1 MLKRQA
7 FAPFVIVAMILALTG
22 ILFAQNE
29 VALAQANTPE
39 PAEEA
44 APTAEPAE
52 EAAPTAEP
60 TEEAAP
66 TAAAP
71 TASPTQEAAPA
82 QAAPTAAP
90 AQEAASTAAAPTTL
104 PTTGVASNPLPIFW
118 VVVGTVAVFGM
129 ISGYSALR
137 KRTPPD

>member
-1 MLKRQA
+1 MLKRRA
-7 FAPFVIVAMILALTG
+7 FAPFVIVAVILALTG

-29 VALAQANTPE
+29 VAFAQANTPE

-44 APTAEPAE
+44 APTPEPAE
-52 EAAPTAEP
+52 EE
-60 TEEAAP
+60 AP

-82 QAAPTAAP
+82 QAVPTAAP
-90 AQEAASTAAAPTTL
+90 AQEATPTAAAPTTL
-104 PTTGVASNPLPIFW
+104 PTTGVASNPLAIFW
-118 VVVGTVAVFGM
+118 VVVGMVAVLGM
-129 ISGYSALR
+129 ISGHSVLR